1 MESLLHD
8 IQKCTICKDHLPN
21 DPLPVVRA
29 SANSKILVVGQAP
42 GRLVHES
49 GIPWNDPSGNRLR
62 DWLQVDRNLF
72 YNPDVFALVPMG
84 FCYPGTG
91 TSGDYPPRKECAPQ
105 WHEQLTEAMPEIQLT
120 LLIGAY
126 AQKYYLGKE
135 MKKNLTET
143 VRATHEYYP
152 KFVALPHPS
161 TRNNIWMK
169 KHPWFETE
177 VLPLLRA
184 GTQEILPSSD

>member
-1 MESLLHD
+1 MKPLLSE
-8 IQKCTICKDHLPN
+8 IQSCTICKDHLPN
-21 DPLPVVRA
+21 PPLPVVRA
-29 SANSKILVVGQAP
+29 SENSKILVIGQAP

-62 DWLQVDRNLF
+62 DWLEVDKELF
-72 YNPDVFALVPMG
+72 YNEDVFALIPMG

-91 TSGDYPPRKECAPQ
+91 NSGDFPPRKECAPE
-105 WHEQLTEAMPEIQLT
+105 WHEKLLKSIPNLELT

-152 KFVALPHPS
+152 KFIALPHPS
-161 TRNNIWMK
+161 PRNNIWMK
-169 KHPWFETE
+169 KHPWFESE
-177 VLPLLRA
+177 VLPLLKLRMDA
-184 GTQEILPSSD
+184 LLNRS

>member
-1 MESLLHD
+1 MKRLLKE
-8 IQKCTICKDHLPN
+8 IEACEICKEHLPN
-21 DPLPVVRA
+21 PPLPVVRG
-29 SANSKILVVGQAP
+29 SKESKILVVGQAP

-62 DWLQVDRNLF
+62 QWLGVNKEQF
-72 YNPDVFALVPMG
+72 YDPSIFALVPMG

-91 TSGDYPPRKECAPQ
+91 DSGDFPPRKECAPE
-105 WHEQLTEAMPEIQLT
+105 WHGQLLEAMPNIELT

-126 AQKYYLGKE
+126 AQKYYLGKQ

-161 TRNNIWMK
+161 PRNNIWMK
-169 KHPWFETE
+169 KNPWFEKE
-177 VLPLLRA
+177 VLPLL
-184 GTQEILPSSD
+184 ESSMFGLMNEPK

>member
-1 MESLLHD
+1 LEKLLSE
-8 IQKCTICKDHLPN
+8 ISACTICKDFLPN
-21 DPLPVVRA
+21 APLPVVRA
-29 SANSKILVVGQAP
+29 SENSKILVVGQAP

-62 DWLQVDRNLF
+62 EWLEVDKEQF
-72 YNPDVFALVPMG
+72 YNPDIFALVPMG

-91 TSGDYPPRKECAPQ
+91 DNGDFPPRKECAPQ
-105 WHEQLTEAMPEIQLT
+105 WHNQLLEAMPNIELT

-126 AQKYYLGKE
+126 AQKYYLGKD

-143 VRATHEYYP
+143 VRVSHEYYP

-161 TRNNIWMK
+161 PRNNIWMK
-169 KHPWFETE
+169 KNPWFEKE
-177 VLPLLRA
+177 ILPLLRSA
-184 GTQEILPSSD
+184 TRSILD